1 MASVFVN
8 QYVSSPA
15 YQKYKDERNAEIYG
29 PRWREE
35 FQAAGDAVA
44 EGRPVPEDLLCLRDD
59 LPTRSGLP

>member
-1 MASVFVN
+1 MAGVFVN

-15 YQKYKDERNAEIYG
+15 YQKYKAERNAEMYG

-35 FQAAGDAVA
+35 FQAAVDAVT
-44 EGRPVPEDLLCLRDD
+44 EGRPVPEGLLCLRED